1 MPRTRRLFNLRTFE
15 CKSSNLTRSWLC
27 SSRYYSVETY
37 ALPMLSVCCLWFFLA
52 APDPTSVWIHLIA
65 QSGRVQEIAVPL
77 SERLSPPPEIPPGA
91 PPILSFRLFEGQS
104 KQRYRNLDLVM
115 DDAGH

>member
-1 MPRTRRLFNLRTFE
+1 
-15 CKSSNLTRSWLC
+15 
-27 SSRYYSVETY
+27 
-37 ALPMLSVCCLWFFLA
+37 MLSVCSLLFFFA
-52 APDPTSVWIHLIA
+52 APSPTSLWIHRVA

-91 PPILSFRLFEGQS
+91 PPLLSFRLFEGQS
-104 KQRYRNLDLVM
+104 KHRYSNLDLVM